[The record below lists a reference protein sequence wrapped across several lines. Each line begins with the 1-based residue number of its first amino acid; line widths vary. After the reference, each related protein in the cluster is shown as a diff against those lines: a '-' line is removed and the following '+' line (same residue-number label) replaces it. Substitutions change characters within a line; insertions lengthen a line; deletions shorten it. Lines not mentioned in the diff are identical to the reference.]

1 MNNQFWDHILQQFI
15 LPLSNPV
22 LIFALILFII
32 LLAPIL
38 MGKIKIPGIVGFIIA
53 GVIVGPYGLNLL
65 KKNSAIE
72 LFSTIGLLYIMFIAG
87 IELDMA
93 EFKKKKHKS
102 LVFGF
107 LTFSIPILIGF
118 PVCYY
123 LLDYTLITSL
133 LTSSM
138 FATHTLVAYPIV
150 SRYGISKNEAV
161 AVSVGG
167 TILTDTAVLI
177 LLPVIMG
184 AKNDGLSIEF
194 WLQLMASLTAFFLI
208 MFLFIPPIA
217 KWFFARK
224 SEKTSHYVFVLLIV
238 FLSAF
243 LAQLAG
249 VEPIIGAFV
258 AGLALNR
265 SVQQS
270 PVLMNKIDFVGK
282 AIFIPFFLI
291 SVGMLVDLRV
301 LFRGAEAIIV
311 AASLTIVAIAGK
323 WLAAFFTQKIFNYSA
338 AQRDLVFGLSN
349 AHAAATLAIILVGYK
364 AQIIDDNILNGT
376 IILILITSVAA
387 SFATERASRKI
398 VQAEEKA
405 NVNLMP
411 EDH

>member
-208 MFLFIPPIA
+208 MFLF
-217 KWFFARK
+217 F
-224 SEKTSHYVFVLLIV
+224 S
-238 FLSAF
+238 
-243 LAQLAG
+243 
-249 VEPIIGAFV
+249 
-258 AGLALNR
+258 
-265 SVQQS
+265 
-270 PVLMNKIDFVGK
+270 
-282 AIFIPFFLI
+282 
-291 SVGMLVDLRV
+291 
-301 LFRGAEAIIV
+301 
-311 AASLTIVAIAGK
+311 
-323 WLAAFFTQKIFNYSA
+323 
-338 AQRDLVFGLSN
+338 
-349 AHAAATLAIILVGYK
+349 
-364 AQIIDDNILNGT
+364 
-376 IILILITSVAA
+376 
-387 SFATERASRKI
+387 
-398 VQAEEKA
+398 
-405 NVNLMP
+405 
-411 EDH
+411 